1 MRKERKY
8 MKFKRSSFLSKIVVL
23 ILLVFVAITL
33 LNVRG
38 EIQTAQGELE
48 QYQAAVDQQREVNAA
63 LEENIANSADPDTVL
78 EVAKD
83 KMGLVES
90 GEVIFY
96 DTTN

>member
-1 MRKERKY
+1 

-23 ILLVFVAITL
+23 ILLIVVAITL